1 MTIDLM
7 SGKERLK
14 YRPFMREQM
23 QEGLRK
29 ISFRTVCIR
38 LLESRGKSNYQE
50 AECNI
55 EKVVGSVWAGWN
67 FIKAMEGAI
76 E

>member
-1 MTIDLM
+1 
-7 SGKERLK
+7 
-14 YRPFMREQM
+14 M

>member
-1 MTIDLM
+1 M
-7 SGKERLK
+7 
-14 YRPFMREQM
+14 F
-23 QEGLRK
+23 
-29 ISFRTVCIR
+29 
-38 LLESRGKSNYQE
+38 LLGNVDNLTQVLCRGKSNYQE

-55 EKVVGSVWAGWN
+55 EKVAGSVWTGWN

>member
-1 MTIDLM
+1 MQ
-7 SGKERLK
+7 ERL
-14 YRPFMREQM
+14 
-23 QEGLRK
+23 RK
-29 ISFRTVCIR
+29 NIIQDSLHL

-50 AECNI
+50 AECDI
-55 EKVVGSVWAGWN
+55 EKVAGSVWTGWN